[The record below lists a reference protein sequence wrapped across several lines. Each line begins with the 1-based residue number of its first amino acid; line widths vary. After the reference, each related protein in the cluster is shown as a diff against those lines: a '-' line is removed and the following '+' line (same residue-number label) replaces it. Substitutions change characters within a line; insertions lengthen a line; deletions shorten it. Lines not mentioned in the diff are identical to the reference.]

1 MTATLPPEVSTV
13 EATQKRWAKWMLYLG
28 FVGFLLGLLMGG
40 LQAMDR
46 ADFYLY
52 DDFLLANYYQG
63 LTLHGVSMAFI
74 LTFAFANSFL
84 TLSVM
89 RGFKRPMAS
98 TALIQGSFWLA
109 LGGVVLA
116 GASILLNRATVLFT
130 FYSPTDEGSVKTED
144 DHSLGMCR
152 TEVLCA
158 RCDGHLGHVFP
169 DGPRPTG
176 LRYCINSAALDFDEE

>member
-109 LGGVVLA
+109 LGRGGA
-116 GASILLNRATVLFT
+116 GAGRRSCST
-130 FYSPTDEGSVKTED
+130 
-144 DHSLGMCR
+144 
-152 TEVLCA
+152 
-158 RCDGHLGHVFP
+158 
-169 DGPRPTG
+169 GPRCSTPSTRRWRRRCSSTSG
-176 LRYCINSAALDFDEE
+176 RCCWSSRPGWCS